1 MLPNYHNL
9 RGQLSQFAGR
19 IITICGVNYHNLRG
33 ELSQFAGS
41 IITKALFC
49 DNGLLYLLSIQFEY
63 MRKTTE
69 HIQKQFQDLVIV
81 RKSND
86 LIEARYK
93 MTMWEA
99 RVWDKFLSI
108 LRKERDIKDE
118 YRIGISEIIE
128 NYQLQDD
135 KRAFQRIVQ
144 ASHAL
149 QDRYITN
156 SSISRDEFRHL
167 RSHIFAS
174 VETVVTND
182 GDSYILFEVP
192 KKIKPILT
200 ATTERYKDF
209 ALENFIGISSFYSKR
224 VYELLKQYERIG
236 ERTFT
241 IDDLRNVLAIEESEY
256 RLYGHFKKRIIDKAQ
271 EDLLRCTDISFTYE
285 EIKKRGTKQVTSI
298 RFIIRA
304 NKAQRLLEKSV
315 DRLSKPKVQK
325 IREVAQLPLFEL
337 SNQPIL
343 IEFETIQDTKTPLH
357 PIMPPLFEK
366 YYVMVSDWWGVE
378 QVEFVKRLEGKQED
392 HLVHAVEYTKER
404 IKAGKAANPA
414 GVFLDA
420 LSKGYKT
427 PQQIK
432 SEKSAEKARI
442 AKEKAEKIQPFIKDY
457 EALEETHSHN
467 INDAIRTITTANP
480 ETIDIAIDKIKT
492 TYRQLGMTDIMDKTL
507 DDFRQNPMLRN
518 IVKSEIMTHHPSVFE
533 TIKADF
539 EQHKAILRQKIH
551 AIDSEFVFK
560 K

>member
-1 MLPNYHNL
+1 
-9 RGQLSQFAGR
+9 
-19 IITICGVNYHNLRG
+19 
-33 ELSQFAGS
+33 
-41 IITKALFC
+41 
-49 DNGLLYLLSIQFEY
+49 

-69 HIQKQFQDLVIV
+69 HLQKQFQDMVIV

-108 LRKERDIKDE
+108 LRKERDVKDE
-118 YRIGISEIIE
+118 YRIAISEIIE

-135 KRAFQRIVQ
+135 KRAFQRIIQ

-156 SSISRDEFRHL
+156 STISRDEFRHL

-192 KKIKPILT
+192 RKIKPILT
-200 ATTERYKDF
+200 ATNERYKDF

-256 RLYGHFKKRIIDKAQ
+256 KLYGHFKKRIVDKAQ
-271 EDLLRCTDISFTYE
+271 EDLLRCTDICFTYE
-285 EIKKRGTKQVTSI
+285 ELKKRGTKQVTSI
-298 RFIIRA
+298 RFIIKS
-304 NKAQRLLEKSV
+304 NKAQRLLDKSSG
-315 DRLSKPKVQK
+315 LLQKNKTQK
-325 IREVAQLPLFEL
+325 IREVAQLPLFGL
-337 SNQPIL
+337 SNEPIFTDYEPISAEKTSL
-343 IEFETIQDTKTPLH
+343 II
-357 PIMPPLFEK
+357 PPLFEK
-366 YYVMVSDWWGVE
+366 YFAIVSDWWGVE
-378 QVEFVKRLEGKQED
+378 QAEFIKRLEGREETQV
-392 HLVHAVEYTKER
+392 LHAIEYTKDR
-404 IKAGKAANPA
+404 IKAGKATNPA

-427 PQQIK
+427 PEQIK
-432 SEKSAEKARI
+432 VEKQEEKARL
-442 AKEKAEKIQPFIKDY
+442 ARERAEKIKPLIDDY
-457 EALEETHSHN
+457 EGLEKNYSQS
-467 INDAIRTITTANP
+467 INDTIRSITKTHP
-480 ETIDIAIDKIKT
+480 EATGIAIEKIKT
-492 TYRQLGMTDIMDKTL
+492 TYRRLGMTDIMDKTTE
-507 DDFRQNPMLRN
+507 DFRQNPMLRN
-518 IVKSEIMTHHPSVFE
+518 IVMSEIMNQYPSVFE
-533 TIKADF
+533 AIKDDF
-539 EQHKAILRQKIH
+539 EQKKTLLKQKVKL
-551 AIDSEFVFK
+551 IDPNYVFK

>member
-1 MLPNYHNL
+1 
-9 RGQLSQFAGR
+9 
-19 IITICGVNYHNLRG
+19 
-33 ELSQFAGS
+33 
-41 IITKALFC
+41 
-49 DNGLLYLLSIQFEY
+49 

-69 HIQKQFQDLVIV
+69 HLQKQFQDMVIV

-108 LRKERDIKDE
+108 LRKERDVKDE
-118 YRIGISEIIE
+118 YKIAISEIIE
-128 NYQLQDD
+128 NYQLHDD
-135 KRAFQRIVQ
+135 KRAFQRIIQ

-156 SSISRDEFRHL
+156 STISRDEFRHL

-192 KKIKPILT
+192 RKIKPILT
-200 ATTERYKDF
+200 ATNERYKDF

-256 RLYGHFKKRIIDKAQ
+256 KLYGHFKKRIVDKAQ

-285 EIKKRGTKQVTSI
+285 ELKKRGTKQVTSI
-298 RFIIRA
+298 RFIIKS
-304 NKAQRLLEKSV
+304 NKAQRLLDKPSGLLPKSKT
-315 DRLSKPKVQK
+315 SK
-325 IREVAQLPLFEL
+325 IREVAQLPLFGL
-337 SNQPIL
+337 SDEPIFTDYEPIPAEKTL
-343 IEFETIQDTKTPLH
+343 EKTPL
-357 PIMPPLFEK
+357 IMPPLFEK
-366 YYVMVSDWWGVE
+366 YFAIVSDWWGVE
-378 QVEFVKRLEGKQED
+378 QTEFVKRLEGREEAQV
-392 HLVHAVEYTKER
+392 LHAIEYTKDR
-404 IKAGKAANPA
+404 IKAGKATNPA

-427 PQQIK
+427 PEQIK
-432 SEKSAEKARI
+432 VEKQEEKARF
-442 AKEKAEKIQPFIKDY
+442 ARERAEKIKPLIDDY
-457 EALEETHSHN
+457 EGLEKNYSQS
-467 INDAIRTITTANP
+467 INDAIRSITKTQP
-480 ETIDIAIDKIKT
+480 EATEIAIEKIKT
-492 TYRQLGMTDIMDKTL
+492 TYRRLGMTDIMDKTTE
-507 DDFRQNPMLRN
+507 DFRQNPMLRN
-518 IVKSEIMTHHPSVFE
+518 IVMSEIMNQYPSVFE
-533 TIKADF
+533 AIKDDF
-539 EQHKAILRQKIH
+539 EQKKTLLKQKVKL
-551 AIDSEFVFK
+551 IDPNFVFK

>member
-1 MLPNYHNL
+1 
-9 RGQLSQFAGR
+9 
-19 IITICGVNYHNLRG
+19 
-33 ELSQFAGS
+33 
-41 IITKALFC
+41 
-49 DNGLLYLLSIQFEY
+49 

-69 HIQKQFQDLVIV
+69 HIQKQFQDMVIV

-108 LRKERDIKDE
+108 LRKEREVKDE
-118 YRIGISEIIE
+118 YKITISEIIE

-135 KRAFQRIVQ
+135 KRAFQRIIQ

-156 SSISRDEFRHL
+156 STISRDEFRHL

-192 KKIKPILT
+192 RKIKPILT
-200 ATTERYKDF
+200 ATNERYKDF

-256 RLYGHFKKRIIDKAQ
+256 KMYGHFKKRIVDKAQ

-285 EIKKRGTKQVTSI
+285 EIKKRGTKQVTAI

-304 NKAQRLLEKSV
+304 NKAQRLLDKITEIAQKT
-315 DRLSKPKVQK
+315 KTQK
-325 IREVAQLPLFEL
+325 IREARQIPLFGGAEEPVFTDFE
-337 SNQPIL
+337 PIPK
-343 IEFETIQDTKTPLH
+343 EKPSEKTT
-357 PIMPPLFEK
+357 MPPLFEK
-366 YYVMVSDWWGVE
+366 YFAIVSDWWGVE
-378 QVEFVKRLEGKQED
+378 QAEFVKRLDGKTEE
-392 HLVHAVEYTKER
+392 HVHNAVEYTKER
-404 IKAGKAANPA
+404 IKTGKASNPA

-420 LSKGYKT
+420 LLKGYKT
-427 PQQIK
+427 PEQIK
-432 SEKSAEKARI
+432 AEKQVEKTRLAR
-442 AKEKAEKIQPFIKDY
+442 EKAEKIKPLIF
-457 EALEETHSHN
+457 EHENLEKAYSKS
-467 INDAIRTITTANP
+467 INDTIRSITKAHPEATETAI
-480 ETIDIAIDKIKT
+480 EKIKT
-492 TYRQLGMTDIMDKTL
+492 TYRRLGMTDIMDKTTE
-507 DDFRQNPMLRN
+507 DFRQNAMLRN
-518 IVKSEIMTHHPSVFE
+518 IVMSEIMNQYPSVFE
-533 TIKADF
+533 AIKVDF
-539 EQHKAILRQKIH
+539 EQQKATIKQKIKQ
-551 AIDSEFVFK
+551 IDPNFAFK

>member
-1 MLPNYHNL
+1 
-9 RGQLSQFAGR
+9 
-19 IITICGVNYHNLRG
+19 
-33 ELSQFAGS
+33 
-41 IITKALFC
+41 
-49 DNGLLYLLSIQFEY
+49 

-69 HIQKQFQDLVIV
+69 HLQKQFQDMVIV

-108 LRKERDIKDE
+108 LRKERDVKDE
-118 YRIGISEIIE
+118 YKIAISEIIE

-135 KRAFQRIVQ
+135 KRAFQRIIQ

-156 SSISRDEFRHL
+156 STISRDEFRHL

-192 KKIKPILT
+192 RKIKPILT
-200 ATTERYKDF
+200 ATNERYKDF

-241 IDDLRNVLAIEESEY
+241 IDDLRNVLAIEETEY
-256 RLYGHFKKRIIDKAQ
+256 KLYGHFKKRIVDKAQ

-285 EIKKRGTKQVTSI
+285 ELKKRGTKQVISI
-298 RFIIRA
+298 RFIIKS
-304 NKAQRLLEKSV
+304 NKAQRLLNQPQESLPKNKS
-315 DRLSKPKVQK
+315 PK
-325 IREVAQLPLFEL
+325 IREVAQLPLFGL
-337 SNQPIL
+337 SDEPVFAD
-343 IEFETIQDTKTPLH
+343 FEQIPNEKTPKKNQL
-357 PIMPPLFEK
+357 IMPPLFEK
-366 YYVMVSDWWGVE
+366 YFVIVSDWWGVE
-378 QVEFVKRLEGKQED
+378 QAEFVKRLEGREEAQV
-392 HLVHAVEYTKER
+392 LHAIEYTKER

-427 PQQIK
+427 PEQIK
-432 SEKSAEKARI
+432 VAKQEEKARL
-442 AKEKAEKIQPFIKDY
+442 AREKAEKIKLIVDDF
-457 EALEETHSHN
+457 EELEKNYSQS
-467 INDAIRTITTANP
+467 INDSIRSITNEHP
-480 ETIDIAIDKIKT
+480 EATEIAIEKIKT
-492 TYRQLGMTDIMDKTL
+492 TYRRLGMTDIMDKTTE
-507 DDFRQNPMLRN
+507 DFRQNPMLRN
-518 IVKSEIMTHHPSVFE
+518 IVMSEIMNQYPSVFE
-533 TIKADF
+533 VIKDNF
-539 EQHKAILRQKIH
+539 EQKKTLLKQKAKL
-551 AIDSEFVFK
+551 IDPNYVFK
-560 K
+560 R

>member
-1 MLPNYHNL
+1 
-9 RGQLSQFAGR
+9 
-19 IITICGVNYHNLRG
+19 
-33 ELSQFAGS
+33 
-41 IITKALFC
+41 
-49 DNGLLYLLSIQFEY
+49 

-69 HIQKQFQDLVIV
+69 HIQKQFQDMVIV

-108 LRKERDIKDE
+108 LRKERDVKDE
-118 YRIGISEIIE
+118 YKIAISEIIE

-135 KRAFQRIVQ
+135 KRAFQRIIQ

-156 SSISRDEFRHL
+156 STISRDEFRHL

-192 KKIKPILT
+192 RKIKPILT
-200 ATTERYKDF
+200 ATNERYKDF

-241 IDDLRNVLAIEESEY
+241 IDDLRNVLAIEETEY
-256 RLYGHFKKRIIDKAQ
+256 KLYGHFKKRIVDKAQ

-285 EIKKRGTKQVTSI
+285 ELKKRGTKQVTSI
-298 RFIIRA
+298 RFIIKS
-304 NKAQRLLEKSV
+304 NKAQRLL
-315 DRLSKPKVQK
+315 DKPKESLLKNKTPK
-325 IREVAQLPLFEL
+325 IREVAQLPLFGL
-337 SNQPIL
+337 SDEPVFTADYEPIS
-343 IEFETIQDTKTPLH
+343 DDKTLEK
-357 PIMPPLFEK
+357 MPPLFEK
-366 YYVMVSDWWGVE
+366 YFAIVSDWWGVE
-378 QVEFVKRLEGKQED
+378 QAEFVKRLEGREEAQV
-392 HLVHAVEYTKER
+392 LHAVEYTKDR
-404 IKAGKAANPA
+404 IKAGKATNPA

-427 PQQIK
+427 SEQIK
-432 SEKSAEKARI
+432 VEKQEEKARL
-442 AKEKAEKIQPFIKDY
+442 ARERAEKIKLIIFDLD
-457 EALEETHSHN
+457 ELEKNYSQS
-467 INDAIRTITTANP
+467 INDTIRSITKEHP
-480 ETIDIAIDKIKT
+480 EATEIAIEKIKT
-492 TYRQLGMTDIMDKTL
+492 TYRRLGMTDIMDKTTE
-507 DDFRQNPMLRN
+507 DFRQNPMLRN
-518 IVKSEIMTHHPSVFE
+518 IVMSEIMNQYPSVFE
-533 TIKADF
+533 VIKDDF
-539 EQHKAILRQKIH
+539 EQKKASLKQKVKL
-551 AIDSEFVFK
+551 IDPTYVFK